1 MFRSIGFIASKMS
14 NILAALSIVKQLTYL
29 VSFLLAC
36 RACQTLVGG
45 AELVVQLDVSVQA
58 SPKKK
63 KKKIIYY
70 FNKMST
76 EKISENHHQNAFFYC
91 HMTQDRYNEG
101 QSLFCHFMRL
111 SF

>member
-63 KKKIIYY
+63 KKKKLYTILIKCQQKKYLKTIT
-70 FNKMST
+70 KM
-76 EKISENHHQNAFFYC
+76 HFF
-91 HMTQDRYNEG
+91 TAI
-101 QSLFCHFMRL
+101 
-111 SF
+111 